1 MRKVLVT
8 GATGFL
14 GSNLVR
20 LFHTQGFDVRIIV
33 RPGAHVSVILGTP
46 CEIVYGHI
54 DNRGDVANAIK
65 GCSVVIHAAS
75 ITEQWGIDYAT
86 YERINITATKYIV
99 DECIEQRVEKMIYVS
114 TANTIGPG
122 TLQHPGNEMNGFT
135 LFNVNSGYINSKYLA
150 QQYVLEQAERKG
162 LHAVVVNPTFMIG
175 PNDVKPSSGTLLLY
189 SLGKRILFYP
199 PGGKNFVHI
208 KDVCQGIINAI
219 DKGKKGNCYLLA
231 GGNLSY
237 KAFFKMLSNI
247 AGEKKIMIRVPGIML
262 KTLGLIGSALQSLL
276 IKNVRLT
283 YGAAY
288 LLCLGNYYT
297 GRKSERE
304 LSLQYT
310 SIETATTEA
319 YEWFKENGYI
329 K

>member
-14 GSNLVR
+14 GANLVR
-20 LFHTQGFDVRIIV
+20 ALHAQGFDVRVIV
-33 RPGAHVSVILGTP
+33 RPGAHTSVVLGTP
-46 CEIVYGHI
+46 CEIVYGQI
-54 DNRGDVANAIK
+54 DNRKDIANAMR

-75 ITEQWGIDYAT
+75 VTEQWGVDYET

-99 DECIEQRVEKMIYVS
+99 DECIAQQIERMVYVS

-122 TLQHPGNEMNGFT
+122 SLQHPGNELNGFT

-150 QQYVLEQAERKG
+150 QQYVLEQAEQKG
-162 LHAVVVNPTFMIG
+162 LHAIVVNPTFMIG
-175 PNDVKPSSGTLLLY
+175 PNDIKPSSGALLLY
-189 SLGKRILFYP
+189 GLGKRILLYP

-208 KDVCQGIINAI
+208 KDVCQGIIHAI

-231 GGNLSY
+231 GENLSY
-237 KAFFKMLSNI
+237 KAFFKMLNNI
-247 AGEKKIMIRVPGIML
+247 AGESKLIIKIPAFVL
-262 KTLGLIGSALQSLL
+262 KVIGLIGSALQALSV
-276 IKNVRLT
+276 KNVRLT
-283 YGAAY
+283 YGAAQ
-288 LLCLGNYYT
+288 LLCLDNYYS
-297 GRKSERE
+297 GSKSERE

-310 SIETATTEA
+310 PIETATTEA
-319 YEWFKENGYI
+319 YDWFKENGYL